1 MPSLSVVRRR
11 LSVSVRK
18 ACKGETAAYVR
29 QVARTSW
36 PSRGCRQD
44 CGCSGRVH
52 RGGLSRFNEPPL
64 GAEKIFAWD
73 GCRADDDEPRG
84 GIMVSSTR
92 DILLIEDSEADRV
105 LIDAM
110 LADRFG
116 DGWRVVSCGTLDA
129 GLKVLKSVDSALTVA
144 AVLLDLSL
152 PDSHGLE
159 TFNSIRQAAPSLP
172 IVILTGNDDEE
183 VSNRAVNLGAQDYLF
198 KNSLTG
204 ELLGKALR
212 YAIER
217 KRLERTWR
225 DELEQRVRE
234 RTAELSAANEVL
246 QREIAERQRA
256 ELALRDSQ
264 RFVERITDATPSIV
278 YILDVT
284 SRRLVYANE
293 QLQAVLGY
301 ELDDVRDWTDELLA
315 NTVHS
320 DDLSRAQQ
328 ALIDTA
334 NIRDEQ
340 IQELEVR
347 IRRADGSWCWLH
359 CRTVIFRRSSDGVVR
374 LVLGAADDIT
384 DRKLAEEQAR
394 QQQEQLVYVSRLT
407 MLGELATG
415 IAHELNQPLMAVT
428 NYAQAALRRV
438 RSGEWSREELTK
450 CLEKTS
456 QQALMAGEIIKRLRR
471 LVSKRPPEQSETDL
485 NEAIRDVVEMVR
497 TEAEGREVYVQLEL
511 PEELPRV
518 RADRIQLQQVM
529 LNLIR
534 NGFEAMHSTLPQ
546 ERRLT
551 VESRLADHENVVVSV
566 RDHGEGCESQHLSR
580 MFEPFFTTRDQGLGM
595 GLSISQSIIESH
607 GGRLTA
613 QSNVSRGL
621 TFQFTLPIRPGA
633 AG

>member
-1 MPSLSVVRRR
+1 MRPVVPSLSVVRQRR
-11 LSVSVRK
+11 VVSVGK

-29 QVARTSW
+29 WEVRTS
-36 PSRGCRQD
+36 
-44 CGCSGRVH
+44 CGT
-52 RGGLSRFNEPPL
+52 
-64 GAEKIFAWD
+64 
-73 GCRADDDEPRG
+73 
-84 GIMVSSTR
+84 MSSSSR

-110 LADRFG
+110 LADG
-116 DGWRVVSCGTLDA
+116 AAGEWRVVACGTLA
-129 GLKVLKSVDSALTVA
+129 EGLDVLRSADSSQTVA

-159 TFNSIRQAAPSLP
+159 TFNSVRQIAPSLP
-172 IVILTGNDDEE
+172 IVILTGNDDED
-183 VSNRAVNLGAQDYLF
+183 VANRAVNLGAQDYLF

-204 ELLGKALR
+204 DLLRKSLR

-246 QREIAERQRA
+246 QREIAERRRA
-256 ELALRDSQ
+256 EEALQDSR

-293 QLQAVLGY
+293 QLRAVLGY
-301 ELDDVRDWTDELLA
+301 ELDEVRDWTEEFLT
-315 NTVHS
+315 NNVHP
-320 DDLSRAQQ
+320 DDLPRALQ
-328 ALIDTA
+328 ALLDTVD
-334 NIRDEQ
+334 IRDEET
-340 IQELEVR
+340 QEVEARVR
-347 IRRADGSWCWLH
+347 HADGNWRWLH
-359 CRTVIFRRSSDGVVR
+359 CRTVIFRRAPDGPVR

-384 DRKLAEEQAR
+384 DRKTAEDQAR

-415 IAHELNQPLMAVT
+415 IAHELNQPLMAVA

-438 RSGEWSREELTK
+438 RSDEWSREELTK

-456 QQALMAGEIIKRLRR
+456 QQAMLAGEIIKRLRR
-471 LVSKRPPEQSETDL
+471 LVSKRPPEQAETDL
-485 NEAIRDVVEMVR
+485 NDTIRDVVEMVR
-497 TEAEGREVYVQLEL
+497 TEAEGREVHVRLEL

-529 LNLIR
+529 LNLVR
-534 NGFEAMHSTLPQ
+534 NGFEAMHGTPS
-546 ERRLT
+546 EDRCLT
-551 VESRLADHENVVVSV
+551 VESRLVDHDSVAVCV
-566 RDHGEGCESQHLSR
+566 RDEGEGCESRHLDR
-580 MFEPFFTTRDQGLGM
+580 LFEPFFTTKEQGLGM
-595 GLSISQSIIESH
+595 GLSISRSIIESH

-613 QSNVSRGL
+613 QPNATRGL
-621 TFQFTLPIRPGA
+621 TFQFTLPIRPEV

>member
-1 MPSLSVVRRR
+1 M
-11 LSVSVRK
+11 
-18 ACKGETAAYVR
+18 
-29 QVARTSW
+29 
-36 PSRGCRQD
+36 
-44 CGCSGRVH
+44 
-52 RGGLSRFNEPPL
+52 
-64 GAEKIFAWD
+64 
-73 GCRADDDEPRG
+73 
-84 GIMVSSTR
+84 SSSFR

-105 LIDAM
+105 LIAAM
-110 LADRFG
+110 LADG
-116 DGWRVVSCGTLDA
+116 AASEWRVVACGTLA
-129 GLKVLKSVDSALTVA
+129 EGLDVLRSADSSQTVA

-159 TFNSIRQAAPSLP
+159 TFNSVRQTAPSLP
-172 IVILTGNDDEE
+172 IVILTGNDDED
-183 VSNRAVNLGAQDYLF
+183 VANRAVNLGAQDYLF

-204 ELLGKALR
+204 DLLRKSLR
-212 YAIER
+212 YSIER

-246 QREIAERQRA
+246 QREIAERRRA
-256 ELALRDSQ
+256 EEALQDSR

-293 QLQAVLGY
+293 QLRAVLGY
-301 ELDDVRDWTDELLA
+301 ELDEVRNWTEEFLT
-315 NTVHS
+315 NNVHT
-320 DDLSRAQQ
+320 DDLPRALQ
-328 ALIDTA
+328 ALLDTVG
-334 NIRDEQ
+334 IRDEET
-340 IQELEVR
+340 QEVEARVR
-347 IRRADGSWCWLH
+347 HADGNWRWLH
-359 CRTVIFRRSSDGVVR
+359 FRTVIFRRAPDGAVR

-384 DRKLAEEQAR
+384 DRKTAEDQSR

-415 IAHELNQPLMAVT
+415 IAHELNQPLMAVA

-438 RSGEWSREELTK
+438 RSDEWSREELTK

-456 QQALMAGEIIKRLRR
+456 QQALLAGEIIKRLRR

-485 NEAIRDVVEMVR
+485 NDTIRDVVEMVR
-497 TEAEGREVYVQLEL
+497 TEAEGREVHVRLEL

-529 LNLIR
+529 LNLVR
-534 NGFEAMHSTLPQ
+534 NGFEAMHGTPS
-546 ERRLT
+546 EDRCLT
-551 VESRLADHENVVVSV
+551 VESRLIDHDSVAVCV
-566 RDHGEGCESQHLSR
+566 RDEGEGCESRHLDR
-580 MFEPFFTTRDQGLGM
+580 LFEPFFTTKEQGLGM
-595 GLSISQSIIESH
+595 GLSISRSIIESH

-613 QSNVSRGL
+613 RPNATRGL
-621 TFQFTLPIRPGA
+621 TFQFTLPIRPEV